1 MSGWL
6 GDVTSQFSESCNFID
21 CASGV
26 EQLDPGLPGDLTALF
41 WGVVALAAFFFGF
54 AAAAAA
60 AVLLLLLLLLLLF
73 CCSLS
78 LARAC

>member
-1 MSGWL
+1 M
-6 GDVTSQFSESCNFID
+6 D

-41 WGVVALAAFFFGF
+41 WGVVSLAAAFFFAF
-54 AAAAAA
+54 AAVAA
-60 AVLLLLLLLLLLF
+60 AVLLLLLLLLLLLF

>member
-1 MSGWL
+1 M
-6 GDVTSQFSESCNFID
+6 D

-26 EQLDPGLPGDLTALF
+26 EQLLPGLAGGLTSLF
-41 WGVVALAAFFFGF
+41 WGVVSLAAAFFFAF
-54 AAAAAA
+54 AAVAA